1 MVQTAQPALAANVR
15 PISTA
20 RVPFEELKKR
30 AQAMVPTLRE
40 RAEQTER
47 NRRVSAETTEMIR
60 AADIFRMMQPARFG
74 GFEYGFSEMIDISF
88 EIARGCGSTA
98 WCAGLGIVHQWLLA
112 LFPIEAQ
119 EEVWQNPGAIL
130 AGSYAPAGTLKVES
144 GGYRITG
151 KWSYMS
157 NGDNADWYLVGVML
171 PPAADGGRPMPGFL
185 LVPREQCTIEDDWF
199 TVGLAGTGSKSVVIG
214 GDGVFVPAHRRLSFA
229 EAASNAAPGTRVHT
243 NSIYRVP
250 FLAGIPASLATPSL
264 GIVQGAIEEFVDW
277 IGARTTR
284 GAVVAG
290 GNRMAEF
297 AAVQSRV
304 AEASAAIDA
313 GKLLLQRDTLEVQA
327 SAAAGEVVTVDKR
340 IRNRRDQA
348 YAVRLAVQG
357 ANALFEAVGGAGLN
371 LSSGTQ
377 RAWRDVNSIARH
389 ISLNWDAVS
398 TMYGQHQ
405 FGLEPKGQY

>member
-1 MVQTAQPALAANVR
+1 MVPAAQQATAAKVVPM
-15 PISTA
+15 STA
-20 RVPFEELKKR
+20 RVPMEE
-30 AQAMVPTLRE
+30 LRE
-40 RAEQTER
+40 RARALVPALRARAEETER
-47 NRRVSAETTEMIR
+47 NRRVSDETTEMIR
-60 AADIFRMMQPARFG
+60 ATDIYRMMQPARFG
-74 GFEYGFSEMIDISF
+74 GFEYGFSDMIDISF

-98 WCAGLGIVHQWLLA
+98 WCTGLGIVHQWMIA
-112 LFPIEAQ
+112 LFPLEAQ
-119 EEVWQNPGAIL
+119 QEVWDNPGTIV
-130 AGSYAPAGTLKVES
+130 AGSYAPAGTLKAEP

-157 NGDNADWYLVGVML
+157 NGDNTAWYMLGTML
-171 PPAADGGRPMPGFL
+171 PPTTEGGKPMPGFL
-185 LVPREQCTIEDDWF
+185 LVPRKECTIVDDWF
-199 TVGLAGTGSKSVVIG
+199 TVGLAGTGSKSVVIE

-229 EAASNAAPGTRVHT
+229 EAASNTAPGLLANT
-243 NSIYRVP
+243 NPLYRVP
-250 FLAGIPASLATPSL
+250 FLAGVPASLATPSL
-264 GIVQGAIEEFVDW
+264 GIVQGALEEFLEW

-297 AAVQSRV
+297 PAVQSRV
-304 AEASAAIDA
+304 AEAAAAIDA
-313 GKLLLQRDTLEVQA
+313 GKLLLQRDTREVEHA
-327 SAAAGEVVTVDKR
+327 VANGEAISVEKR

-398 TMYGQHQ
+398 SMYGQQQ